1 MRTAVLGLRGRGTQ
15 KGKEGLREREDA
27 LKVQRND
34 FGKAIILYMRLG
46 T

>member
-1 MRTAVLGLRGRGTQ
+1 MGAPVLGLRCRGTKQ
-15 KGKEGLREREDA
+15 GKEGLREREDA

-34 FGKAIILYMRLG
+34 FGKAIILYMRLE